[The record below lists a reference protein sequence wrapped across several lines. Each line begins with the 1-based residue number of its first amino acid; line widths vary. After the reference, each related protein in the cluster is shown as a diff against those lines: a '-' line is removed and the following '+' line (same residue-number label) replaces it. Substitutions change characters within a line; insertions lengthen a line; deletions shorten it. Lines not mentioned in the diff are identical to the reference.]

1 VGKHNVGRKRGQFRR
16 KFGNG
21 IGMAAGPADVDA
33 DIAAVAPAELLQALC
48 EGVDASLNALSSA
61 ARGMSTPTR
70 RTAGCAPA
78 ASGHAAAP
86 SSVMNSR
93 RRIAWLG
100 LESVPNSACNLVH
113 QSMKGR

>member
-48 EGVDASLNALSSA
+48 EGVDASLKCPVVRR
-61 ARGMSTPTR
+61 ARNELADPSHRWLRAR
-70 RTAGCAPA
+70 R
-78 ASGHAAAP
+78 
-86 SSVMNSR
+86 
-93 RRIAWLG
+93 
-100 LESVPNSACNLVH
+100 
-113 QSMKGR
+113 